1 MGADIRF
8 GSARWGALTVALV
21 NSAPYERQQDLLS
34 TPGQLRDLLLA
45 HDEPGP
51 VNVDDRDLA
60 DARRARDA
68 LGAVFSARESN
79 ENVAALLNDLLART
93 AQPRLVEHE
102 GVPLHLH
109 VDAPGTSWGG
119 WLAASGAMA
128 LALLIAEHGTDV
140 LGRCAAPGCAHVL
153 LRTGPGPARR
163 FCDNACAS
171 RTRVAAY
178 RARQARGSADAA
190 GDAEL

>member
-1 MGADIRF
+1 VGADIRF
-8 GSARWGALTVALV
+8 GPARWGALTVALV
-21 NSAPYERQQDLLS
+21 NTAPYERQEDLL
-34 TPGQLRDLLLA
+34 TTAGQLRELLLA

-51 VNVDDRDLA
+51 VDVDDRDLA
-60 DARRARDA
+60 DARHARDA
-68 LGAVFSARESN
+68 LGAVFSASATGSGSDGQ
-79 ENVAALLNDLLART
+79 VAALLNDLLART

-109 VDAPGTSWGG
+109 VDAPGASWGG

-140 LGRCAAPGCAHVL
+140 LGRCEASGCAHVL

-178 RARQARGSADAA
+178 RARRSPP
-190 GDAEL
+190 